1 MAHNTAICMWLN
13 NNAVFLLQIENT
25 PKFLVFFLFCFFF
38 PIAIILVSV
47 SEERGRKEHY
57 SLQFHRHLQTV
68 THYDAQEQPHWDTLH
83 RCSSRHTL
91 QYAAMQLI
99 ATMIIITSIVQSR
112 NLFTL
117 NLLRKVSHTS
127 ELLRCSVYMLV
138 GKTPIII
145 IIYYIYCIQQIG
157 WG

>member
-25 PKFLVFFLFCFFF
+25 PKFLVFFFCFFF

-57 SLQFHRHLQTV
+57 SLLFHRHLQTV

-91 QYAAMQLI
+91 QCAAYCYYDNNYKYCLEQK
-99 ATMIIITSIVQSR
+99 SIYFKFVKES
-112 NLFTL
+112 FTHI
-117 NLLRKVSHTS
+117 RTS
-127 ELLRCSVYMLV
+127 EMLSVHV
-138 GKTPIII
+138 GGENSHHH
-145 IIYYIYCIQQIG
+145 YYILYILYLVDRMG
-157 WG
+157 MTE